1 MSRTNFLRLWH
12 PDAVPEKEEWFS
24 LLKQASEDV
33 EFNRAFTNV
42 GLSSRL
48 TDELKLTRGVSH
60 IGHSSDSP

>member
-24 LLKQASEDV
+24 LLKRASEDV

-42 GLSSRL
+42 GLYSPFV
-48 TDELKLTRGVSH
+48 DELELTRNVSH
-60 IGHSSDSP
+60 TGYSSDSP